1 MVCPG
6 RVRYNKNAAAFP
18 LRGGGPR
25 PLLGMAAAH
34 PFHAA
39 GGRTVPRAAPR
50 PFLLLLS
57 KKAMLYERFTNKT
70 TKI

>member
-1 MVCPG
+1 
-6 RVRYNKNAAAFP
+6 
-18 LRGGGPR
+18 
-25 PLLGMAAAH
+25 MAAAH